1 MRNLI
6 ALIQKYYH
14 VVIFLVLE
22 IYCFVLIQRND
33 SYQRTALVN
42 FMGGVS
48 GSILQKKADVEYYFR
63 LKYINDSLMAENARL
78 REALPANQF
87 AQTRHDSLVRDT
99 VSGKPMY
106 KYFEAKVVNNSVT
119 NPNNF
124 IIINRG
130 RNQGLKE
137 NMGVIGGNSGV
148 VGRIVKV
155 YSNYSAIMSVLHKD
169 TKISAK
175 LSDGTIG
182 LVEWTDLDPEFVT
195 LLNIPSHIKVKAGD
209 TIYTSGYS
217 TYPENQIIGFVAGKT
232 KNTSNNMNDIKVK
245 LATRFRN
252 VQYVYA
258 VEDLMGDERI
268 KLEKAVKGDTLK
280 K

>member
-22 IYCFVLIQRND
+22 IYCFVLIARND
-33 SYQRTALVN
+33 SFQRTALVN

-48 GSILQKKADVEYYFR
+48 GSVLQKKADVEYYFR
-63 LKYINDSLMAENARL
+63 LKNINDSLMTENARL
-78 REALPANQF
+78 REAMPANQF
-87 AQTRHDSLVRDT
+87 AYGHRDSLVRDT
-99 VSGKPMY
+99 ITGKPHF

-137 NMGVIGGNSGV
+137 NMGVIGGNNGV
-148 VGRIVKV
+148 VGRVVKV
-155 YSNYSAIMSVLHKD
+155 YNNYSAIMSVLHKD

-175 LSDGTIG
+175 LGDGTIG
-182 LVEWTDLDPEFVT
+182 LVEWTDLDPEYVT
-195 LLNIPSHIKVKAGD
+195 LLNIPQHIKVKSGD
-209 TIYTSGYS
+209 TVYTSGFS
-217 TYPENQIIGFVAGKT
+217 TYPENELIGFVAGKT
-232 KNTSNNMNDIKVK
+232 KNASNNMNDIKVK

-258 VEDLMGDERI
+258 VEDLLGDERI
-268 KLEKAVKGDTLK
+268 QLEKAVKGDTLK